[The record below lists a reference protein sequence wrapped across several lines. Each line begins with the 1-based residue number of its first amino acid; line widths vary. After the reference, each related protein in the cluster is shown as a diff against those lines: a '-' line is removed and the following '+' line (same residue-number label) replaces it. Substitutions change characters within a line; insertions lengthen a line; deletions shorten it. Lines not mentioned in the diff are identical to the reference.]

1 MENSTITYP
10 EHITEEVR
18 FGRRITSDYEN
29 TIHWLPIDLNHANT
43 ELKYRIVSK
52 NKPTFITLG
61 GIGTTNDRD
70 ANYVAKF
77 VQRIIPIEG
86 EANVISII
94 HSHYQGERA
103 ARYFDEDPEE
113 HMYSKLHEAYRLV
126 DTIFIPLLTDNDGNR
141 LLIQDACKNIRMV
154 NIFAHCYGHFTTVKY
169 IEDALETTLP
179 YFSYSQD
186 EIDRIFK
193 EIFVLSYEAGHVY
206 QTKFTNVNINSIAS
220 ELWQDAVLD
229 FPNQDLSQTKMIGTE
244 KEEIMSSEM
253 FKTKDPALVQKFLKN
268 NKYILMQNGNCID
281 IYTNGLTIDGTDH
294 DLSTIYRHI
303 DGHHSSYTNELGI
316 TISDTISNVL
326 RYILQNSLKN
336 KESRNPTYL
345 NIDEIF
351 KICSDSLQISR
362 TFFGEVMGLRF
373 D

>member
-1 MENSTITYP
+1 MEESTIVIP
-10 EHITEEVR
+10 KHITEEVR
-18 FGRRITSDYEN
+18 FGRRVTSDFEN
-29 TIHWLPIDLNHANT
+29 KIHWLPIDLDHANT

-52 NKPTFITLG
+52 TKPTFITLG

-77 VQRIIPIEG
+77 VQRIVPIEG

-113 HMYSKLHEAYRLV
+113 HMLSKLHEAYQLV
-126 DTIFIPLLTDNDGNR
+126 DTIFLPLLTDKDGNR
-141 LLIQDACKNIRMV
+141 LLIQDACKNMRMI
-154 NIFAHCYGHFTTVKY
+154 NIFAHCYGHFTTVQY
-169 IEDALETTLP
+169 IEEALKTTLP
-179 YFSYSQD
+179 YFSYTD
-186 EIDRIFK
+186 GEIERIFK
-193 EIFVLSYEAGHVY
+193 QIFVLSYEAGQIY
-206 QTKFTNVNINSIAS
+206 QSKFTNVNINSIAS
-220 ELWQDAVLD
+220 EIWQDVILN
-229 FPNQDLSQTKMIGTE
+229 FPNLDLSDTKMQGNE
-244 KEEIMSSEM
+244 KQEIMDSEM
-253 FKTKDPALVQKFLKN
+253 FKSKDPNLVKQFLKN

-303 DGHHSSYTNELGI
+303 NGRHSSYTNELGI

-326 RYILQNSLKN
+326 RYALQNSIKN
-336 KESRNPTYL
+336 QFSRKITPI